1 MKKKL
6 FSLLTAF
13 TLAFSLAAC
22 SDKKNTSE
30 SSSSES
36 SASVSEPAESSE
48 TEETTEEE
56 TTEAATEHVSPKE
69 TVSSTLGSQF
79 DLNKTITHNDGDNTV
94 SVSLSELIEDGDSVS
109 SFTFIIYSGD
119 NSNIGTFKGGCGI
132 SVSEDCAAATDK
144 GWYQSADFSSAT
156 EGTYG
161 EIRWDVPA
169 EIRDYISAG
178 GEIQFGY
185 WWGSA
190 SSIRVETVVC
200 TYTRT
205 REIPVDGTANA
216 DVGKSVSYS
225 DTDNSVHIPF
235 SDVMPENSIPQA
247 VTFNISS
254 GGSLGK
260 FTGAFGLDSS
270 EGHYQSGDIAVFT
283 DGSSLSPTWILSE
296 EAKSYAA
303 EDGDLMLGY
312 WSSAQQNI
320 TLDSVMVKYSQ
331 GSGSAGSSSGSKNNG
346 STDKKPAAET
356 EKPASDN
363 GDFRTAKQLVAAI
376 KTGWNLGN
384 TLECYNYKDYAKDG
398 ETAWGNPKT
407 TPEMIQA
414 VCDAGFNAI
423 RIPVTW
429 GEHLNGDTIDSAWM
443 DRVQEIVDY
452 AYDRDMIVIL
462 NMHHDDYT
470 WFRPVESEY
479 SANSAK
485 LCSIWK
491 QICSRFSDYGDRLIF
506 EGMNEPRTVGS
517 AGEWNGGTH
526 EERVVINKYE
536 QDFVNTVR
544 ASGGNNAKR
553 ALIVTSYAASYV
565 SDAVNDVVIPDDD
578 NIIVSIHYYS
588 PWDFANGDTTQW
600 GSDSDKADLEAGFR
614 TLKEKFADKGTP
626 VIIGEYGAT
635 AASSN
640 DVRSNYY
647 EYYISTAAKYGIKC
661 FVWDNN
667 ASSGESSFGL
677 LNRKNLTWN
686 QSILDAIMKG
696 SKQ

>member
-6 FSLLTAF
+6 FSLLTAL
-13 TLAFSLAAC
+13 TLALSFTAC
-22 SDKKNTSE
+22 SDKESSSE

-36 SASVSEPAESSE
+36 SVSVSEADVSSE

-56 TTEAATEHVSPKE
+56 TAEAVTEHISPKE
-69 TVSSTLGSQF
+69 TVSSTLGSQLE
-79 DLNKTITHNDGDNTV
+79 LNETITHNDGDNTV

-132 SVSEDCAAATDK
+132 SVNEDCAAATDK
-144 GWYQSADFSSAT
+144 GWYQSADFSAAT

-190 SSIRVETVVC
+190 SSIRVESIVC

-205 REIPVDGTANA
+205 REIPVDGTGNVN
-216 DVGKSVSYS
+216 VGKSVSYS
-225 DTDNSVHIPF
+225 DTENSVRVPF

-283 DGSSLSPTWILSE
+283 DGSSLSLTWILSE
-296 EAKSYAA
+296 EARSYTA
-303 EDGDLMLGY
+303 EDGEFMLGY
-312 WSSAQQNI
+312 WWSEQQNI

-331 GSGSAGSSSGSKNNG
+331 GSAGNSSGSKNNS
-346 STDKKPAAET
+346 STDKKPAGET
-356 EKPASDN
+356 EMPESDK
-363 GDFRTAKQLVAAI
+363 GDFRTAEQLVAAI
-376 KTGWNLGN
+376 RTGWNLGN
-384 TLECYNYKDYAKDG
+384 SLECYDYKDYAKDG

-414 VCDAGFNAI
+414 VCDAGFNAV

-429 GEHLNGDTIDSAWM
+429 GEHMNGDTIDTAWL

-491 QICSRFSDYGDRLIF
+491 QICSRFGDYGDRLIF

-517 AGEWNGGTH
+517 ANEWTGGTH
-526 EERVVINKYE
+526 EERVIINKYE
-536 QDFVNTVR
+536 QDFVDTVR
-544 ASGGNNAKR
+544 ASGGNNEKR
-553 ALIVTSYAASYV
+553 ALIVTSYAASFD
-565 SDAVNDVVIPDDD
+565 SGAVNDVVIPDDD

-600 GSDSDKADLEAGFR
+600 GSDSDKAELEAGFR

-626 VIIGEYGAT
+626 VIIGEYGTT
-635 AASSN
+635 AASTD
-640 DVRSNYY
+640 DVRSGYF
-647 EYYISTAAKYGIKC
+647 EYYISSAAKYGIKC

-667 ASSGESSFGL
+667 AFSGESSFGL

-686 QSILDAIMKG
+686 QSVLDAIMKG
-696 SKQ
+696 SEQ

>member
-22 SDKKNTSE
+22 SDKESPSE

-36 SASVSEPAESSE
+36 PSSVSESAESTE

-56 TTEAATEHVSPKE
+56 TTEAATEHISPKE
-69 TVSSTLGSQF
+69 TISSTLGSQF

-144 GWYQSADFSSAT
+144 GWYQSADFSAAT

-225 DTDNSVHIPF
+225 DTDNSVHVPF

-270 EGHYQSGDIAVFT
+270 EGHYQSGDVAVFT
-283 DGSSLSPTWILSE
+283 DSSSLSLTWILSE

-303 EDGDLMLGY
+303 EDGEFMLGY
-312 WSSAQQNI
+312 WWSDQQNI
-320 TLDSVMVKYSQ
+320 TLDSVMIKYSQ

-356 EKPASDN
+356 DKPASDN
-363 GDFRTAKQLVAAI
+363 GDFRTAQQLVSAI

-429 GEHLNGDTIDSAWM
+429 GEHLNDDTIDSAWL
-443 DRVQEIVDY
+443 DRVQKVVDY

-491 QICSRFSDYGDRLIF
+491 QICSRFGDYGDRLIF

-517 AGEWNGGTH
+517 AGEWMGGTH
-526 EERVVINKYE
+526 EERVIINKYE

-626 VIIGEYGAT
+626 VIIGEYGTT

-647 EYYISTAAKYGIKC
+647 EYYVSAAAKYGIKC

-667 ASSGESSFGL
+667 VSSGESSFGL